1 MARKRNE
8 TAKER
13 EEIERI
19 LDAEA
24 PPPGG
29 TIPRLRGKVAVITGA
44 TRGIGLAIATALAAE
59 GCDLALT
66 GRTVS
71 SPAFRHTARVMADS
85 AQTRVVAKSCDV
97 RDESSVQRFFAAVKD
112 KFNHV
117 DVLVN
122 NAGYAGPLKDI
133 ADTSLALWR
142 DNLDTNLTGTF
153 LCTRAALPL
162 MRRGGT
168 IVNNLSVGAK
178 GYFPQMAAYVAA
190 KHGVMGFTLTLRE
203 ELRPKGI
210 RVIALMPGA
219 TDTEIWKQFW
229 PDAPRARMMSPES
242 VASAVVNAIL
252 LPENTTIEELVITP
266 TAGAL

>member
-1 MARKRNE
+1 MPRGP
-8 TAKER
+8 
-13 EEIERI
+13 
-19 LDAEA
+19 EA
-24 PPPGG
+24 D
-29 TIPRLRGKVAVITGA
+29 RQVAVVTGA
-44 TRGIGLAIATALAAE
+44 SRGIGLAIADALAAH
-59 GCDLALT
+59 GFDVVL
-66 GRTVS
+66 
-71 SPAFRHTARVMADS
+71 TAREAKKLDS
-85 AQTRVVAKSCDV
+85 AGKRIAKHGVKLLSQPCDV
-97 RDESSVQRFFAAVKD
+97 RDESSVKKLFASIKGRFGR
-112 KFNHV
+112 V

-133 ADTSLALWR
+133 ADTSLELWR

-162 MRRGGT
+162 MRRGST

-178 GYFPQMAAYVAA
+178 GYFPQMAAYIAS

-219 TDTEIWKQFW
+219 TDTDIWKQFW
-229 PDAPRARMMSPES
+229 PAAPRARMMSPES

-252 LPENTTIEELVITP
+252 LPDNATVEELVIAP
-266 TAGAL
+266 TAGTL

>member
-1 MARKRNE
+1 MP
-8 TAKER
+8 AKS
-13 EEIERI
+13 
-19 LDAEA
+19 DK
-24 PPPGG
+24 
-29 TIPRLRGKVAVITGA
+29 KVAVVTGA
-44 TRGIGLAIATALAAE
+44 SRGIGLAIADGLAAAGFDIAISARGKAQLRAVE
-59 GCDLALT
+59 KKLSRPTIRILAL
-66 GRTVS
+66 R
-71 SPAFRHTARVMADS
+71 
-85 AQTRVVAKSCDV
+85 CDV
-97 RDESSVQRFFAAVKD
+97 REEESVTEFFAVVKRE
-112 KFNHV
+112 FGRLN
-117 DVLVN
+117 VLVN

-133 ADTSLALWR
+133 AETPLQLWR

-178 GYFPQMAAYVAA
+178 GYFPQMGAYVAS

-219 TDTEIWKQFW
+219 TDTELWKQFW
-229 PDAPRARMMSPES
+229 PEAPRARMMSPES

-252 LPENTTIEELVITP
+252 LPANATVEELVITP
-266 TAGAL
+266 TSGAL

>member
-1 MARKRNE
+1 MPARS
-8 TAKER
+8 ER
-13 EEIERI
+13 
-19 LDAEA
+19 
-24 PPPGG
+24 
-29 TIPRLRGKVAVITGA
+29 KVGVVTGA
-44 TRGIGLAIATALAAE
+44 SRGIGLAIADRLAAT
-59 GCDLALT
+59 GFDVAISARGKAQLRAVQKKLSRSTTRVLAL
-66 GRTVS
+66 R
-71 SPAFRHTARVMADS
+71 
-85 AQTRVVAKSCDV
+85 CDV
-97 RDESSVQRFFAAVKD
+97 REEESVTEFFAVVKRE
-112 KFNHV
+112 FGHL

-133 ADTSLALWR
+133 ADTSVQLWR

-178 GYFPQMAAYVAA
+178 GYFPQMGAYIAS

-219 TDTEIWKQFW
+219 TDTELWKQFW
-229 PDAPRARMMSPES
+229 PDAPRARMMSPDS
-242 VASAVVNAIL
+242 VASAVVNAVL
-252 LPENTTIEELVITP
+252 LPANATVEELVITP
-266 TAGAL
+266 TGGAL